1 MTENLIEKIT
11 IVIVAYNSN
20 ELLIKCLNSIK
31 EFNTIIVDNGKNEK
45 IISQIDT
52 SKTNIK
58 LISKNENIGFSKG
71 VNFASE
77 FVRTDYF
84 LILNADT
91 FITINSIQELYNSC
105 ENNID
110 CGAAAPIIDIN
121 KDGYDLFPENG
132 KSIKRNEQQS
142 QISKILH
149 NQKPEGEVCVEVSKL
164 GLLINKKNFFKI
176 GKFDEKFFM
185 FWEEVDL
192 CKRFRINKFSVIIN
206 PKATI
211 VHDVRKSSNNDLKTF
226 LIKTFHLELSPLYYF
241 KIKKNYEFL
250 YFRIFKY
257 FFRGCTY
264 ILIFNFKKSVKNFV
278 KAFAILFYLFS

>member
-91 FITINSIQELYNSC
+91 FITINESLNLGFYPRREDEPLAFWA
-105 ENNID
+105 D
-110 CGAAAPIIDIN
+110 C
-121 KDGYDLFPENG
+121 
-132 KSIKRNEQQS
+132 
-142 QISKILH
+142 
-149 NQKPEGEVCVEVSKL
+149 SKL
-164 GLLINKKNFFKI
+164 NQI
-176 GKFDEKFFM
+176 
-185 FWEEVDL
+185 
-192 CKRFRINKFSVIIN
+192 
-206 PKATI
+206 
-211 VHDVRKSSNNDLKTF
+211 LK
-226 LIKTFHLELSPLYYF
+226 
-241 KIKKNYEFL
+241 
-250 YFRIFKY
+250 
-257 FFRGCTY
+257 
-264 ILIFNFKKSVKNFV
+264 
-278 KAFAILFYLFS
+278 